1 VQNLPLKK
9 TALKKILVCEF
20 ITAGGLSDAPLA
32 DSLAKEGTM
41 MRDALLRDLSELNQ
55 FELVTMHD
63 VRLPASLFAEHSKA
77 VESGAFKKVFKKM
90 LKQVDYVWLIAP
102 ETDSILLDLSELCYQ
117 AQNLENGAIFL
128 GCGYD
133 ATLAGTSKTLTF
145 EALQAAN
152 IYTLPVFS
160 GDDFIEQAY
169 FDNMHSLNVQK
180 WVAKPEDGAGCEG
193 IRIFEN
199 LQDLHDWL
207 KLDDQ
212 YLHYLAQP
220 YQSGLAGSF
229 SMLCT
234 DGKGWL
240 LSCNQQHIACD
251 DVTFK
256 LNGLTVNGLLQ
267 YWKRFET
274 IARKIAQMLP
284 DAAGYMGVDVIVDT
298 ARDKIYVIEINPRL
312 TTSYVGLREA
322 MGCNPAKIILDCL
335 LNKSFIMPPIAKNQV
350 EVLL

>member
-1 VQNLPLKK
+1 MLE
-9 TALKKILVCEF
+9 LKKILVCEF
-20 ITAGGLSDAPLA
+20 ITAGGLGDAPLS
-32 DSLAKEGTM
+32 DSLAKEGAL

-55 FELVTMHD
+55 FELVSMID
-63 VRLPASLFAEHSKA
+63 ARLPASIFATRSE
-77 VESGAFKKVFKKM
+77 VVQSGAFDKVFKSL

-102 ETDSILLDLSELCYQ
+102 ETDSILFNLSQLCFD
-117 AQNLENGAIFL
+117 AENLENGAIFL

-145 EALQAAN
+145 EAVQAAG

-169 FDNMHSLNVQK
+169 FDVMHRLNVQK

-207 KLDDQ
+207 KLDSL

-220 YQSGLAGSF
+220 YQTGVAGSF
-229 SMLCT
+229 SMLCR

-240 LSCNQQHIACD
+240 LSCNQQHISSD
-251 DVTFK
+251 GNSFK
-256 LNGLTVNGLLQ
+256 LNGVTVNGLTQ

-274 IARKIAQMLP
+274 IARKVAQMLP

-298 ARDKIYVIEINPRL
+298 DHDKIYVIEINPRL
-312 TTSYVGLREA
+312 TTSYVGLHEA
-322 MGCNPAKIILDCL
+322 MGCNPAKLILDCVL
-335 LNKSFIMPPIAKNQV
+335 SESFSMPPISNNKV